1 MADNTGPSEGARR
14 EVRPSDSLTRAEVV
28 GNVIDARREQTRQQY
43 DWFKHQTTLSTGSI
57 LVVLGLVGSV
67 LDFNRFEWLL
77 VASLVCL
84 VLSTLLAFVAMFG
97 TFQAGG
103 PEELMLVVDAT
114 SRHKADQQDAE
125 ALYRTVTRRQLVAAV
140 FGGLGALTFLASIGS
155 FILFALLNLA
165 GGLSP
170 NIVSFILFA
179 LYNLI
184 GGLLL

>member
-57 LVVLGLVGSV
+57 LVVLGLVVSV

-77 VASLVCL
+77 VASLVFL
-84 VLSTLLAFVAMFG
+84 VLSTLLAFFAMFW

-103 PEELMLVVDAT
+103 DEELMLVDDAV
-114 SRHKADQQDAE
+114 SRTEAERQDTD
-125 ALYRTVTRRQLVAAV
+125 ALERLATMQHGVALA
-140 FGGLGALTFLASIGS
+140 FGGLGALIFLASIVS
-155 FILFALLNLA
+155 FILFALLNLVGGSWPSIVGIMLFVLLNLV
-165 GGLSP
+165 GGLW
-170 NIVSFILFA
+170 L
-179 LYNLI
+179 
-184 GGLLL
+184 